1 MAGVPVAA
9 DERAQKFAEY
19 FHQKVKHNVEMS
31 TINSSTIPGTDW
43 TLKGHESKLYEA
55 LLGWHPGIGISSK
68 KNYES
73 EYQAQL
79 CYGLKCWV

>member
-31 TINSSTIPGTDW
+31 TINSSTVYNGKCKMIVQ
-43 TLKGHESKLYEA
+43 S
-55 LLGWHPGIGISSK
+55 
-68 KNYES
+68 N
-73 EYQAQL
+73 EYN
-79 CYGLKCWV
+79 